1 MKPPIN
7 WEEFDAVQLQ
17 VGRVL
22 QVEPFPQANK
32 PAYIITADFGPDTGI
47 LKTSAQI
54 TERYQPKDLLG
65 KQIVGVTNFPRKQIG
80 PLMYEFLMLGA
91 VDKQQGT
98 AVIEVNES
106 VSPGTSIT

>member
-54 TERYQPKDLLG
+54 T
-65 KQIVGVTNFPRKQIG
+65 
-80 PLMYEFLMLGA
+80 
-91 VDKQQGT
+91 
-98 AVIEVNES
+98 
-106 VSPGTSIT
+106 